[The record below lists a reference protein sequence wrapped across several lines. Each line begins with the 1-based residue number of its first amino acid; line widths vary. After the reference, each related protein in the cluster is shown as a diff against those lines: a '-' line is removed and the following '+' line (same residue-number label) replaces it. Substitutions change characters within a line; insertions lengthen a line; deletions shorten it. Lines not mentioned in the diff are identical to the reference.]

1 MDNEKSCSNCKFWNC
16 HYGCTNVNS
25 EGFHK
30 IILNSKEAYCDAHKG
45 ERKQQWTMTNVTPT

>member
-1 MDNEKSCSNCKFWNC
+1 MTIDCLVDNENSCSNCEFWNC
-16 HYGCTNVNS
+16 RYGCTNVNS

-45 ERKQQWTMTNVTPT
+45 ERR